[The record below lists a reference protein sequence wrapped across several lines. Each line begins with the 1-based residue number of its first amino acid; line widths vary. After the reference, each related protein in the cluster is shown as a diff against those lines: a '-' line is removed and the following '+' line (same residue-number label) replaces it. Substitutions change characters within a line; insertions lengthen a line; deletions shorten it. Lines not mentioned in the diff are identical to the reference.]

1 MVNTKFGKRLFG
13 LFLAFICV
21 FALIGCT
28 NGAQIKEAALKDA
41 QEKVDEIYSKIYWS
55 KDSMSQVTADVKGF
69 ITETLY
75 ENVTVSWESSEEDIL
90 STTGKVTL
98 PSWEDER
105 NVVVKE
111 ATEDEPAVKVVPVK
125 VTATITGVA
134 EWEVKGKTY
143 TQEVTAVK
151 EFNFTVKALAEGV
164 KLENISA
171 LKAAAAQY
179 IYEENG
185 VSKDYSSS
193 NNSIV
198 YSTGTRGVVVA
209 IVPGAGYV
217 IHDGTDGVYVY
228 DKGATEVKLG
238 DQVTVFGDVYSYY
251 GSLQFGA
258 NVNATVEDE
267 VTIEVGEYNEYTPQE
282 LESKYAEQEEDG
294 SYVYAGYFGGE
305 LISVTGQL
313 VKQSSSTGE
322 EYALMDV
329 TTQEIVWIYRGCYEN
344 GDALAAMV
352 GKFVTVRGAMYGRD
366 SRLQK
371 NRIAWDGTEVKESAA
386 PELTDAEK
394 LALLLAGLVVPTEA
408 EEDFSLSADATWEI
422 VSGTGIEIVEGVAK
436 VTKGEAASKVV
447 LRATATVG
455 AETDSKEFEVTVP
468 AAKLNTLTVAEAIA
482 LGASKEHNTYTEE
495 KYAVTGEITEVYDTK
510 YGNMK
515 IKDAEGNI
523 LTVYGTYSADGETR
537 YDALEVKPVAGDI
550 VTVYGIIGQYNGTPQ
565 VKNGWIVNHYVG
577 KTVAD
582 AIALGASKE
591 HNTYTEEKYAV
602 TGEITEVYDT
612 KYGNMKIKDAEGN
625 ILTVYGTYSADGETR
640 YDALEVKPVA
650 GDIVTVYGIIGQY
663 NGTPQVKNGWIVA
676 HTAGGVTPD
685 PEPDPEPAPEGSIK
699 AALEAAEGTEVTF
712 SGTVSRIYYEWDED
726 YGNMSAYVKD
736 DTGEILVFRFSTKV
750 VVGDKVNVA
759 GKVTVYNS
767 TNQIAQGAT
776 VEIVDGGSETPDPE
790 PTGEVTIAEALK
802 AADGT
807 EVTIKATVHVVDG
820 AWNTEFKNMNVTLK
834 DETGTLYVYR
844 LATQVKLGDI
854 VTLTGKMATYND
866 ARQIGAG
873 ATAVVT
879 GHDTSYDPVAGSASI
894 SFASTANR
902 TSLSTTQ
909 QVWEQNGIKVTGD
922 KASST
927 TNVADYSNPARFYK
941 GSNLTIEFT
950 SAISKIVITCSG
962 GAKYY
967 VLEEQAVSAGTLS
980 VDGAVC
986 TITFDTPVTS
996 VVLTN
1001 LGQQT
1006 RITTIEVTPA
1016 Q

>member
-565 VKNGWIVNHYVG
+565 VKNGWIV
-577 KTVAD
+577 
-582 AIALGASKE
+582 
-591 HNTYTEEKYAV
+591 
-602 TGEITEVYDT
+602 
-612 KYGNMKIKDAEGN
+612 
-625 ILTVYGTYSADGETR
+625 
-640 YDALEVKPVA
+640 
-650 GDIVTVYGIIGQY
+650 
-663 NGTPQVKNGWIVA
+663 A
-676 HTAGGVTPD
+676 HTAGGVTPN

-950 SAISKIVITCSG
+950 SAISEIVITCSG
-962 GAKYY
+962 GSKYY
-967 VLEEQAVSAGTLS
+967 ILDGQAVSAGTLT
-980 VDGAVC
+980 VKDGKC